1 MVLGW
6 DMGVI
11 HNFFTPCM
19 EIRSSLW
26 TIYPCSQS
34 KIFKEGG
41 SMESQEKYVTRLVYV
56 QAKLNGKSM
65 VVMVDSGTN
74 HHFIRED
81 IMKILRL

>member
-1 MVLGW
+1 LEKVENPYVGVFHVL
-6 DMGVI
+6 
-11 HNFFTPCM
+11 
-19 EIRSSLW
+19 
-26 TIYPCSQS
+26 

-81 IMKILRL
+81 TMKILRLQPEPM